1 MRLRFQRYQLGL
13 MALAM
18 MLGLPAALQAAHP
31 KPLVIPLQCTNG
43 DCPLLRGMPQTAGM
57 RSGYVRLLTGA
68 TIGWHTS
75 GQNEESL
82 VILQGQGQ
90 AMIEGH
96 QACRSRLR
104 PRFTSRQRHGTTSRI
119 LERIRC
125 NTCTWLPM
133 RRSKGELVLAR
144 EEAISICIGM
154 LWNGSCQGR
163 NHLTNAATVRGRRSR
178 DR

>member
-43 DCPLLRGMPQTAGM
+43 DCPLLRGMPQTGGM

-90 AMIEGH
+90 AMIEG
-96 QACRSRLR
+96 R
-104 PRFTSRQRHGTTSRI
+104 PSMPFTA
-119 LERIRC
+119 
-125 NTCTWLPM
+125 P
-133 RRSKGELVLAR
+133 
-144 EEAISICIGM
+144 
-154 LWNGSCQGR
+154 
-163 NHLTNAATVRGRRSR
+163 ATVYIPPATRHNIKNTGTDLLQYVYVVASAKE
-178 DR
+178 